1 MEHSTFN
8 PTDSAPLKRL
18 APRPNNLPA
27 QLTSFIGREREVKA
41 ICKLMRRAD
50 VRLVTLT
57 GAGGIG
63 KTRLALQVAADLLD
77 EMEHGIFY
85 VGLAAI
91 RDPALVISTIAQVL
105 GVKENSSPSLM
116 ETLQH
121 YLYERQILLV
131 LDNFE
136 QVLAAGHLVSEL
148 LVAAPRLKVLVTS
161 RALLQMYGEHE
172 FLVPPLTVPDLRHK
186 PPVELLS
193 AVTSVALFT
202 QRARAVKSDF
212 ALTAENAPAVAEI
225 CARLDGL
232 PLAIEL
238 AAARCKVFSPQAM
251 LGRLTGVAG
260 SSFLRMLTDGARDLP
275 ARHQT
280 LRGAMD
286 WSYNLLDVG
295 EKKLFARLAVFVG
308 GCTAEAAEA
317 ICNTGQDL
325 PMPAA
330 DGLISLL
337 NKSMLQPAPSVNG
350 EPRFAMLE
358 TVREYALERLMAS
371 GEAGLLRKYHT
382 GYYMAV
388 AERAA
393 PELRAG
399 SQQVAWLDRLE
410 REHDNLRAALSWSL
424 EQGEAEITLRLSA
437 AIWRFWYWHS
447 HLSEGSRWLTAALAA
462 ARNLAQLA
470 DVRAKAL
477 NGAGTLASALG
488 DYGEAAALL
497 EEGLTVERSSSSPSQ
512 VNIAQLLN
520 SLGTVALNQAD
531 YARAQKLYEE
541 SLTIQRK
548 LGDEVGTALA
558 LNNLGTVISF
568 QGNYGLAETR
578 LQESLDRFQKLGIR
592 WGSAYALGNLG
603 RTALC
608 RGDYARARALIEAS
622 LALCREMGDR
632 DGIAECMARLGGVAA
647 AQGETESAQR
657 LYQESLTLYQQVGD
671 RPGVAEC
678 LKELGKLAGAQA
690 NVARAGHLLGAAE
703 ALREALGAS
712 LLPDECSN
720 YDHTVAALRVWF
732 GDGALMEA
740 WAQGRA
746 MAPEH
751 AIALA
756 LTDKG

>member
-1 MEHSTFN
+1 MDHSASN
-8 PTDSAPLKRL
+8 PADSALLKRID
-18 APRPNNLPA
+18 PRPNNLPA
-27 QLTSFIGREREVKA
+27 QLTSFIGRERDVKA
-41 ICKLMRRAD
+41 VCKLLRRAD

-77 EMEHGIFY
+77 EMEDGVFF
-85 VGLAAI
+85 VRLTAI

-105 GVKENSSPSLM
+105 GVKETSSPSLM

-121 YLYERQILLV
+121 HLCERQILLV

-136 QVLAAGHLVSEL
+136 QVLAAGPKISEL

-161 RALLQMYGEHE
+161 RALMQMYGEHE
-172 FLVPPLTVPDLRHK
+172 FLVPPLTLPDLRHK

-193 AVTSVALFT
+193 AITSVALFI
-202 QRARAVKSDF
+202 QRARAIKGDF
-212 ALTAENAPAVAEI
+212 VLTTENAPAVAEI

-238 AAARCKVFSPQAM
+238 AAARCKVFTPQAM
-251 LGRLTGVAG
+251 LARLTGVAG
-260 SSFLRMLTDGARDLP
+260 SSFLRMLTNGARDLP

-295 EKKLFARLAVFVG
+295 EKRLFARLAVFVG

-325 PMPAA
+325 PMPAV

-358 TVREYALERLMAS
+358 TVREYALERLVAS
-371 GEAGLLRKYHT
+371 GEAGLVRKYHA
-382 GYYMAV
+382 GYHMAM

-399 SQQVAWLDRLE
+399 PQQVAWLDRLE

-437 AIWRFWYWHS
+437 AVWRLWYWHS

-462 ARNLAQLA
+462 ARHLAHLA
-470 DVRAKAL
+470 DVRARAL
-477 NGAGTLASALG
+477 NGAGTLASTLG

-497 EEGLTVERSSSSPSQ
+497 EEGLAIERSSSASNQ
-512 VNIAQLLN
+512 VNVAQLLN
-520 SLGTVALNQAD
+520 CLGTVKLNQAD
-531 YARAQKLYEE
+531 YAQAQRLYEE
-541 SLTIQRK
+541 SLAIQRE
-548 LGDEVGTALA
+548 LGDEVGVALA

-568 QGNYGLAETR
+568 QGDYELAEVR
-578 LQESLDRFQKLGIR
+578 LQESLDRFQRLDIQ

-608 RGDYARARALIEAS
+608 RGDYVRAKALIQSS
-622 LALCREMGDR
+622 LTLCREMGDQ
-632 DGIAECMARLGGVAA
+632 DGVAECLARLGGVAA

-690 NVARAGHLLGAAE
+690 NVARAGQLLGAAE
-703 ALREALGAS
+703 ALREALGAW
-712 LLPDECSN
+712 LLPDECSG
-720 YDHTVAALRVWF
+720 YDQTIAALHARF
-732 GDGALMEA
+732 GHAAFKAA

-746 MAPEH
+746 MTTEQ

-756 LTDKG
+756 LKDKD